1 MKVLFID
8 SGIGGLTTLKACVV
22 KMPWLDF
29 IYYADDKYSPYGN
42 LSATQITS
50 RLLKITHKFKNVGVV
65 VLACNTATACAVEEL
80 RSQLKVPVI
89 GIEPAIKPAA
99 KVASKV
105 LVLATPVTSG
115 HYRLAKLC
123 TGATCPIE
131 IAPMPNLAKLVD
143 GYYLHGDAMCGEE
156 IINCLQMV
164 KQQSQG
170 ASHIVLG
177 CTHYV
182 FISGLISKI
191 TGKQVCD
198 GNEGVAN
205 ELLKKLA
212 NLNALPR
219 LSQGKHNLVDKGNIK
234 YSYKRFKTSSR
245 QPNLCKKYAKIFNQ
259 TLANS

>member
-8 SGIGGLTTLKACVV
+8 SGIGGLTTLKACVQ

-42 LSATQITS
+42 LTANQIIN
-50 RLLKITHKFKNVGVV
+50 RLINIIGQFKNVGVV
-65 VLACNTATACAVEEL
+65 VLACNTATACGVQEL
-80 RSQLKVPVI
+80 RRQLKMPII

-105 LVLATPVTSG
+105 LVLATPVTSE
-115 HYRLAKLC
+115 HWRLANLC
-123 TGATCPIE
+123 KGATCPIE

-143 GYYLHGDAMCGEE
+143 GYYLHGDAICGEE
-156 IINCLQMV
+156 IISCLQTI
-164 KQQSQG
+164 KQQSSG

-182 FISGLISKI
+182 FIAGLISKT

-198 GNEGVAN
+198 GNEGVAC
-205 ELLKKLA
+205 ELLKRLATLNAVPKLA
-212 NLNALPR
+212 
-219 LSQGKHNLVDKGNIK
+219 QGKHSLVKKCNYK
-234 YSYKRFKTSSR
+234 YGYKRFKTSSK
-245 QPNLCKKYAKIFNQ
+245 QTKLCKKYAKIFNQ